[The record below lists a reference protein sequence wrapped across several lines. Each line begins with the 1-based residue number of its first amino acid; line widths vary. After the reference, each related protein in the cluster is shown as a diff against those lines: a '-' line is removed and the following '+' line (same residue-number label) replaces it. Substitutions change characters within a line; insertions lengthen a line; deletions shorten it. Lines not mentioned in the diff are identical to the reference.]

1 MRPIARQG
9 LVMILTTLEGA
20 ILRRMLTSV
29 INASSV
35 ISRNFFKVIGLLKGN
50 QPLVKTNRS
59 VKHKG

>member
-50 QPLVKTNRS
+50 
-59 VKHKG
+59 